1 MLPPGKA
8 LAMSPGGVELK
19 KAFLARFEA
28 EDWMREGRE
37 GFVFWVSLLL
47 LLLLLLLMVVVVL
60 FSGEVVLGF
69 VVLVLVLDDGGGGGV
84 WSDMAGGQSGC
95 TPEYA
100 S

>member
-37 GFVFWVSLLL
+37 GVVFVSLLL
-47 LLLLLLLMVVVVL
+47 VLLVVL
-60 FSGEVVLGF
+60 VLFLVEVVLG
-69 VVLVLVLDDGGGGGV
+69 LVVLDDDGGGGV

>member
-37 GFVFWVSLLL
+37 GVVFWVSLLL
-47 LLLLLLLMVVVVL
+47 VL
-60 FSGEVVLGF
+60 VFLGEVVLG
-69 VVLVLVLDDGGGGGV
+69 LVLDDDGGGGGV
-84 WSDMAGGQSGC
+84 WSDMAGGVS
-95 TPEYA
+95 EDVLR
-100 S
+100 SM

>member
-37 GFVFWVSLLL
+37 GVVFWVSLLL
-47 LLLLLLLMVVVVL
+47 VL
-60 FSGEVVLGF
+60 VFLGEVVLG
-69 VVLVLVLDDGGGGGV
+69 LVLDDDGGGGGV
-84 WSDMAGGQSGC
+84 WSDMAGGVS
-95 TPEYA
+95 EDVLRNM
-100 S
+100 